1 MDKILLALY
10 EEIAHGNQEHRDWL
24 YQKMQEFFEKE
35 VGKQFKFN
43 MVGEAGQSTLTFGQK
58 AVGLTFN
65 PGGNPEVELVKRKYA
80 ELVDLLDSM
89 RTTAEGSEKKRMY
102 SVAITE
108 AQTSQMW
115 AVKAI
120 TWQY

>member
-1 MDKILLALY
+1 MAEQISATL
-10 EEIAHGNQEHRDWL
+10 
-24 YQKMQEFFEKE
+24 
-35 VGKQFKFN
+35 GKA
-43 MVGEAGQSTLTFGQK
+43 GESTLTFGQK

-80 ELVDLLDSM
+80 DLIDLLDSM
-89 RTTAEGSEKKRMY
+89 RNTAEGGEKKRMY

-108 AQTSQMW
+108 AQSSQMW

>member
-1 MDKILLALY
+1 MGSLPRNMRKL
-10 EEIAHGNQEHRDWL
+10 
-24 YQKMQEFFEKE
+24 FEKQRKYLE
-35 VGKQFKFN
+35 SVKKNTIFAENQTMSDN
-43 MVGEAGQSTLTFGQK
+43 TRELTFGEK

-65 PGGNPEVELVKRKYA
+65 PGANDEVKLCKEGYAAIIDRLNELRNK
-80 ELVDLLDSM
+80 
-89 RTTAEGSEKKRMY
+89 AEGAEKKRMY

>member
-1 MDKILLALY
+1 MS
-10 EEIAHGNQEHRDWL
+10 EV
-24 YQKMQEFFEKE
+24 KE
-35 VGKQFKFN
+35 
-43 MVGEAGQSTLTFGQK
+43 LTFGEK
-58 AVGLTFN
+58 AVGITFN
-65 PGGNPEVELVKRKYA
+65 PGGNSDVEKAKKMYAQIINSLDEMRNTTDNLEVKR
-80 ELVDLLDSM
+80 M
-89 RTTAEGSEKKRMY
+89 C